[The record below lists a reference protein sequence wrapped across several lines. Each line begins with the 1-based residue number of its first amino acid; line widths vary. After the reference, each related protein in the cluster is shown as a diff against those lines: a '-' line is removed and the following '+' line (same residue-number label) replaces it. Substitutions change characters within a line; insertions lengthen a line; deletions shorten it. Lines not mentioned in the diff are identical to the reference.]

1 MAVRAAV
8 LYDEKD
14 RPLGK
19 VMVPESTFV
28 IEHAETFFF
37 RTPEGVRLRGGGIG
51 VKFLEIEPL
60 VRNKLEPI

>member
-8 LYDEKD
+8 LFNEKD

-19 VMVPESTFV
+19 VMVPEATFV
-28 IEHAETFFF
+28 IEHADSFFF

-51 VKFLEIEPL
+51 VKFLEVEPL